1 MEMYLKDEKD
11 IQIFVT
17 MKKIRNIDN
26 TILSLINNNSNDDFA
41 IKQWEEMKNK
51 LTHDLLLLLAESG
64 IQIPVAA

>member
-1 MEMYLKDEKD
+1 MEMQLKDEKD

-26 TILSLINNNSNDDFA
+26 TILSLISNNSNDDFA

-51 LTHDLLLLLAESG
+51 LTHDLFLLLAESG
-64 IQIPVAA
+64 IQIPAAA

>member
-1 MEMYLKDEKD
+1 MEMQLKDEKD

-26 TILSLINNNSNDDFA
+26 TILSLISNNSNDDFA

-51 LTHDLLLLLAESG
+51 LTHDLFLLLAESG

>member
-1 MEMYLKDEKD
+1 MYLKDEKD

>member
-1 MEMYLKDEKD
+1 MEMQLKDEKD

-26 TILSLINNNSNDDFA
+26 TILSLINNDSNDDFT

-51 LTHDLLLLLAESG
+51 LTHDLFLLLAESG
-64 IQIPVAA
+64 IQIPAAA

>member
-1 MEMYLKDEKD
+1 MEMQLKDEKD

-51 LTHDLLLLLAESG
+51 LTHDLFLLLAESG
-64 IQIPVAA
+64 IQIPAAA

>member
-41 IKQWEEMKNK
+41 IKQWEEMKK
-51 LTHDLLLLLAESG
+51 SA
-64 IQIPVAA
+64 